1 MKKTTFHQKIPFN
14 ALIYRLMLLKE
25 DKIRVTE
32 AGLSLKMDKRWSSVQ
47 SRLEESLRTM
57 IRLGE
62 VLGLDSGL
70 LNSRFK

>member
-1 MKKTTFHQKIPFN
+1 
-14 ALIYRLMLLKE
+14 MLLKE

-47 SRLEESLRTM
+47 SRLEESLRAM